1 MIRMESSA
9 KPSHPFMYFD
19 LLDACRQ
26 PGCPICH
33 LSTRSVL
40 RYMDALFYENVND
53 PGARDSLLKSHGF
66 CVEHAGIL
74 LETRVADALGASMI
88 YKNIV
93 KIILE
98 NFPKPSS
105 SAAYNHPRERA
116 RLVRKFTS
124 ASNTPG
130 RCPACETR
138 EAASERAL
146 DGLSS
151 SLDDESLRLVFQ
163 DSDGLCFPH
172 LAQLLERTQETETVQ
187 FLLHVTQ
194 KNLETLQSEMDEL
207 IRKNDYR
214 FQSEGIT
221 DREGQAW
228 RKAMRMISGA
238 WMGKDKIDSE
248 LIDKLNPL

>member
-1 MIRMESSA
+1 M
-9 KPSHPFMYFD
+9 
-19 LLDACRQ
+19 
-26 PGCPICH
+26 
-33 LSTRSVL
+33 
-40 RYMDALFYENVND
+40 
-53 PGARDSLLKSHGF
+53 
-66 CVEHAGIL
+66 
-74 LETRVADALGASMI
+74 
-88 YKNIV
+88 
-93 KIILE
+93 
-98 NFPKPSS
+98 
-105 SAAYNHPRERA
+105 
-116 RLVRKFTS
+116 
-124 ASNTPG
+124 
-130 RCPACETR
+130 
-138 EAASERAL
+138 
-146 DGLSS
+146 SS

-163 DSDGLCFPH
+163 DLDGLCFPH

-221 DREGQAW
+221 DCEGQAW